1 MTDPHVLPYLG
12 GHTLRMID
20 FHDPAVVLLN
30 SFALEKLNHAVNGL
44 YIWEFFTSLYY
55 EWRVI
60 RGHQPYRWTIWIY
73 SLTRIATLIT
83 VILNMIA
90 MDVVSQPN
98 CQALATFGFIFAYF
112 SFACSSLL
120 IVLRI
125 IAIWNR
131 NKVVL
136 ALVIIVWGIDVS
148 LLVHG
153 IIKIRSAWDP
163 AQDSCGMPNVKS
175 NIATIISMF
184 ITDIFLLS
192 VMLVGLFRMGR
203 RGTGV
208 FSLGRLG
215 HLLWKQGVIWLSIA
229 VVAEIPPLVFV
240 CLDLNDAF
248 NMIFMMP
255 SLITMSIAATRM
267 YRCLADSASAT
278 EVVLDYKTP
287 HRMGLAFLNS
297 NSTLASSISPKR
309 MEVVVHTA
317 HDQYPTI
324 PTDKDVHNDHP
335 ERLCD
340 TPHSLGLDGDVESRV

>member
-1 MTDPHVLPYLG
+1 
-12 GHTLRMID
+12 MID
-20 FHDPAVVLLN
+20 FRDPAVIMLNLLD
-30 SFALEKLNHAVNGL
+30 LEKLNHTVNGL

-136 ALVIIVWGIDVS
+136 VLVIIVWGTDVS
-148 LLVHG
+148 LLVLG
-153 IIKIRSAWDP
+153 IMKIRSVWDP
-163 AQDSCGMPNVKS
+163 ARDTCGLPDVKS
-175 NIATIISMF
+175 NIVTIISMF
-184 ITDIFLLS
+184 IIDIFLLL
-192 VMLVGLFRMGR
+192 VMLAGLFRVGR

-208 FSLGRLG
+208 FSLGHLG
-215 HLLWKQGVIWLSIA
+215 RLLWKQGVIWLSIA

-240 CLDLNDAF
+240 CLDLNDVF
-248 NMIFMMP
+248 NMMFVMP
-255 SLITMSIAATRM
+255 SLITMSIAATRI
-267 YRCLADSASAT
+267 YRSLADFASAT
-278 EVVLDYKTP
+278 EARSVTDYETP
-287 HRMGLAFLNS
+287 HRMGLRGLLEPQPPSGTIFS
-297 NSTLASSISPKR
+297 QTKPEQG
-309 MEVVVHTA
+309 EV
-317 HDQYPTI
+317 
-324 PTDKDVHNDHP
+324 
-335 ERLCD
+335 
-340 TPHSLGLDGDVESRV
+340 